1 MQPTGLCV
9 LHWRPSQGSEGDPP
23 SSDIRLGGG
32 EHSADPA
39 LEVARPVASAFPWT
53 TSASGVE
60 IGLLDGSRNS
70 WRSVRPCD
78 GGAASSG
85 SGDEG
90 RRQVYSA
97 QNLRCA
103 AHGSS
108 DLGRQIGDDGGP
120 APLRIGGEWV
130 WSMISGGIRRR
141 RQHLVEWQWRHVKR
155 QC

>member
-85 SGDEG
+85 SGMKVAD
-90 RRQVYSA
+90 RSI
-97 QNLRCA
+97 L
-103 AHGSS
+103 H
-108 DLGRQIGDDGGP
+108 
-120 APLRIGGEWV
+120 RICGV
-130 WSMISGGIRRR
+130 
-141 RQHLVEWQWRHVKR
+141 QHTDPVT
-155 QC
+155 